1 MYDFSGLVCTAL
13 ATLSYAIFDLFLL
26 VAEKIVKKEKF
37 KLKSRENIT
46 ILFAAMALVV
56 LSLLYLSRICWP
68 NVSMYTGEYTYGHRS
83 REVPGLIISYEY
95 FFCNDEGK
103 ENGFHLSTVLKERI
117 LGGDLKVGQ
126 KYTVYYYNWS
136 KIIVKIEAIE

>member
-26 VAEKIVKKEKF
+26 VAEKIVKKGKF

-46 ILFAAMALVV
+46 ILFVAMALVV

-68 NVSMYTGEYTYGHRS
+68 MFQCIPENILMGIDLVEYR
-83 REVPGLIISYEY
+83 V
-95 FFCNDEGK
+95 
-103 ENGFHLSTVLKERI
+103 
-117 LGGDLKVGQ
+117 
-126 KYTVYYYNWS
+126 
-136 KIIVKIEAIE
+136 